1 MTARPETRSRTR
13 TRAARRTSP
22 CCRHP
27 DEPATGICASCL
39 RERLSSLDLV
49 AAVGAPSA
57 PSPELRRCRSVVTFP
72 KFEGSTSGRNE
83 PRRKSCEAASDR
95 SSLCTLFDV
104 DDLRSGSEEGEARVE
119 SKNVG
124 KHAGF
129 SKAASAAIELENNN
143 GDEIR
148 VSSHKLGESSAD
160 GADGDGDIQG
170 RDFKTMKEYI
180 DLEFQNKAKKSKDL
194 RDKITGNLLGAA
206 SVFTR
211 RLLSW
216 RQNNNTNQVKN
227 QKNHMEG
234 RKSGN
239 ARNPE
244 ISFDEPRASWD
255 EYMIARTIPRLAP
268 MLSVVEHGILGGTN
282 KFESHRLSVD
292 GPMHSI
298 VEDESTSGASGSG
311 HSNSDSSFTMRRSSF
326 DQSSSVRS
334 FGKKPSGSEDHDN
347 VKLVIT
353 EKELKDWRLN
363 DGLENVGPVYGNG
376 NINAANIENAAK
388 KSVGWRKA
396 CYAFGFGR
404 KCSDNHNKHSD
415 NHNKHGGPGG
425 HMVVGP
431 SFYDTREV
439 GPLREC
445 VPRLARSVS
454 VVGPRNSCDSAESN
468 CRRSVDGGRGFYGLN
483 GIEGFELEKDAEF
496 GNRCCSDGVGV
507 GIKPFYMTPLRSLK
521 HSKSR
526 KLKL

>member
-1 MTARPETRSRTR
+1 MTARPEPRSRTR
-13 TRAARRTSP
+13 TRTARRTSP

-39 RERLSSLDLV
+39 RERLSGLDPI
-49 AAVGAPSA
+49 AAVGAPNA
-57 PSPELRRCRSVVTFP
+57 PSPDLRRCRSVVTFP

-83 PRRKSCEAASDR
+83 PRRKSCEAVSDR

-104 DDLRSGSEEGEARVE
+104 DDLRSGSEEGKARVE

-129 SKAASAAIELENNN
+129 SKAASAAIKLENNN

-160 GADGDGDIQG
+160 VDGDIERG
-170 RDFKTMKEYI
+170 DFKTMKEYI
-180 DLEFQNKAKKSKDL
+180 DLEFQNKAKKSKVL
-194 RDKITGNLLGAA
+194 REKITGNLLGAA

-239 ARNPE
+239 APNPE
-244 ISFDEPRASWD
+244 ISFEEPRASWD
-255 EYMIARTIPRLAP
+255 EFMIARTIPRLTP
-268 MLSVVEHGILGGTN
+268 MLSAVEHGILVGTN
-282 KFESHRLSVD
+282 KFESHKLSVD
-292 GPMHSI
+292 GAMHSI
-298 VEDESTSGASGSG
+298 VEDESTSGHSGSG
-311 HSNSDSSFTMRRSSF
+311 HSNSDSSFTVRRCSF

-396 CYAFGFGR
+396 CYAFGFGQ
-404 KCSDNHNKHSD
+404 KFSDNHNT
-415 NHNKHGGPGG
+415 HGG
-425 HMVVGP
+425 VGP
-431 SFYDTREV
+431 TRD
-439 GPLREC
+439 G

-454 VVGPRNSCDSAESN
+454 VVGPRNSCDSVEAIYR
-468 CRRSVDGGRGFYGLN
+468 RRSVDGGRDYGLN
-483 GIEGFELEKDAEF
+483 GIIEGFKLENDAEF